1 MTTRD
6 GYTREVIKTFPKRSK
21 KDRKDDPAFQD
32 EPLSSLYEKQNS
44 DLPSATKNFKSNQ
57 KEKKIKS
64 VKGKTKS
71 VLKEDSLDLH
81 ESVSV
86 YKKEKEETSITG
98 TENKL
103 VTTKPWFSK
112 SLILFTQEDSLKSLP
127 ISEVCDSFDVPTSLK
142 PSISSSLYIYMT
154 RGLRS
159 LHFANTYNS
168 CQCSNL

>member
-1 MTTRD
+1 M
-6 GYTREVIKTFPKRSK
+6 
-21 KDRKDDPAFQD
+21 
-32 EPLSSLYEKQNS
+32 YEKQNS
-44 DLPSATKNFKSNQ
+44 DIPSATKNFKSNQ

-112 SLILFTQEDSLKSLP
+112 SLILNTQEESLKSLP
-127 ISEVCDSFDVPTSLK
+127 IFEVCESFDIRPSLNL
-142 PSISSSLYIYMT
+142 SISSSHYIYEVVT
-154 RGLRS
+154 
-159 LHFANTYNS
+159 
-168 CQCSNL
+168 